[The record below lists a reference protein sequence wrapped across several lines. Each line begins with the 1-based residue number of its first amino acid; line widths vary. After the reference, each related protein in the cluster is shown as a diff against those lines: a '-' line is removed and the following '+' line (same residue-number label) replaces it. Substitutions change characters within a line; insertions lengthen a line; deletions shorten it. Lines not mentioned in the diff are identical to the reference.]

1 VTSILT
7 NHEAEQ
13 LLLDIRVARAA
24 ATAATAVPSAEP
36 ADRGGAFLAFPTSIV
51 IAVPGRGHN
60 VFPLRTTAEPGALCH
75 DSGWSSLTGQVDGV
89 SVDGRFGWTV
99 MAGGGRAD
107 PIDSA
112 TYRFRAQGRSVA
124 RPDWADQLPRSQRLE
139 PAGPASLARQQARLV
154 RRGQTA
160 ECELLRRTA
169 RVFEQFCRGPLRR
182 AIAVRPAL
190 EVSDVVQRAMQVA
203 SRLLPLYSSAARP
216 PCSWLG
222 MIQLDGRRD
231 LHRAITQLD
240 WLPRDLAEVV
250 ARMET
255 ATGIAP
261 GDEPTVVLAAIIEA
275 AVAHHQPIPRATPG
289 QIQAA
294 LAAPQLVA
302 LDTRSAAVAATAA
315 AHRALAALD
324 RELEAA
330 DDRPGEL
337 TAAVGRLIG
346 ADPGLVAR
354 ASVGDRQAIDTIG
367 HGVIAAL
374 GQPGETHACT
384 RQRFRREFQTAGRL
398 FASADGLVC
407 FGHRAPA
414 RHLAQLDANLAEQTG
429 RRAS

>member
-7 NHEAEQ
+7 NQEAEQ

-24 ATAATAVPSAEP
+24 ANAPM
-36 ADRGGAFLAFPTSIV
+36 ADRDGAFLAFPTSVV

-60 VFPLRTTAEPGALCH
+60 VFPLRTTAEPGTLCH
-75 DSGWSSLTGQVDGV
+75 DNGWSSLTAQVDGV
-89 SVDGRFGWTV
+89 SVEGRFGWTID
-99 MAGGGRAD
+99 GLGRPDQA
-107 PIDSA
+107 PSL
-112 TYRFRAQGRSVA
+112 TYRFSIRGRSIA
-124 RPDWADQLPRSQRLE
+124 RPAWAGQLPRSQRLE
-139 PAGPASLARQQARLV
+139 PVGPASLVRQRARLV
-154 RRGQTA
+154 RRGEAA

-169 RVFEQFCRGPLRR
+169 KVFEQCCRGPLRR
-182 AIAVRPAL
+182 AIAIRPAL

-203 SRLLPLYSSAARP
+203 GRLLPLYASASRP

-240 WLPRDLAEVV
+240 WLPRDLAEVL
-250 ARMET
+250 ARIET

-261 GDEPTVVLAAIIEA
+261 DDEPTVVLAAVIEA

-289 QIQAA
+289 QIHAA
-294 LAAPQLVA
+294 LTAPQLVA
-302 LDTRSAAVAATAA
+302 LDTRSSAVTANAAT
-315 AHRALAALD
+315 HRALAGLD
-324 RELEAA
+324 RRLEAA

-354 ASVGDRQAIDTIG
+354 ASLGDRHAIDTIG

-374 GQPGETHACT
+374 RQPGETTACT

-407 FGHRAPA
+407 FGHQAPQ
-414 RHLAQLDANLAEQTG
+414 RQLAQLDANLAELAG
-429 RRAS
+429 RLAS